1 MSVELIRE
9 YWGYHH
15 WANRRLFD
23 VVAALGEPAAGR
35 EVGRQFSEPTLRAM
49 LVHMYGADWFW
60 LETWR
65 GRPPAIVRGDPTY
78 GLDIRA
84 LDDLRR
90 RWDALEADQRGY
102 LADLVEIDLWKPL
115 DGTTPE
121 GRSFTRPLGMLLL
134 QDRKSTRLNSSHL
147 VISYAVFCLTKKKTD
162 LHQQSKTL
170 KIEQTA
176 KARIEI
182 ECR

>member
-78 GLDIRA
+78 GLDIRS

-90 RWDALEADQRGY
+90 RWDGSSAARW
-102 LADLVEIDLWKPL
+102 VCCSS
-115 DGTTPE
+115 T
-121 GRSFTRPLGMLLL
+121 SRPMGPITGASWPPCS
-134 QDRKSTRLNSSHL
+134 RW
-147 VISYAVFCLTKKKTD
+147 
-162 LHQQSKTL
+162 
-170 KIEQTA
+170 
-176 KARIEI
+176 
-182 ECR
+182 